1 MPGVYV
7 ASSDAESDKRTI
19 ALGMTELLAGTV
31 DSVGVF
37 RPVVAE
43 EGGDPLLET
52 LSRRFGLTDPYED
65 CVGATHRRVHTDPE
79 AAMSEIIAAYRDLAA
94 RHSAVVVVGTDYTDA
109 VTATEFAFNARMA
122 ANLGTP
128 VLLVVSGVDRPGS
141 RVRSELAIMHAELAR
156 EQAIRLA
163 TVVDRVHPDR
173 LAATRERLRHVA
185 YVLPDMPG
193 LSSPTVRD
201 LQRACDA
208 RLLFGEAERLTRE
221 TSGVEIASMSL
232 PGLLDRL
239 SADSLILLTADR
251 AGSLLPA
258 LLAAHTSPDFPSLA
272 GLLITGDTEM
282 PEPVWRL
289 LTGMDVRFPVLT
301 TPLDTYTTATR
312 LASVRGGSAPLS
324 DRKIESALAT
334 FSANVDGP
342 ELLNRLRVTR
352 TDAVTPLMFEYTLLD
367 RARAD
372 RRRVALAEGTEER
385 VLRAADIL
393 LRRDV
398 VDLTLLGSPHE
409 VRARAADLGLDLRSA
424 DIIDPE
430 SSDLRDRF
438 AEEYASL
445 RAHKGVTVDLARD
458 TVREVS
464 YFGTLMVQCG
474 LADGMVSGAVH
485 TTAQTI
491 RPSFEILRSG
501 LVSSV
506 FFICLADRVL
516 VYGDC
521 TLVPDPTA
529 DQLAEIAASSADT
542 AARFGLQPRIAML
555 SCSTGASGS
564 GAEAEKI
571 RTATGLVR
579 RARPDLELE
588 GPLQY
593 DATAEPEAALTKL
606 PKSSVAGRATVF
618 VVPDLNAG
626 NTLHKGVQR
635 SAGAVA
641 IGPVLQGLRKPVNDL
656 SRGATVRDI
665 VNTVAITAVQ
675 AQKDGGRKDGAGKDG
690 GR

>member
-1 MPGVYV
+1 MTGVYV

-19 ALGMTELLAGTV
+19 ALGMSELLAGTV
-31 DSVGVF
+31 DSIGVF
-37 RPVVAE
+37 RPIVAE
-43 EGGDPLLET
+43 EGRDPLLET
-52 LSRRFGLTDPYED
+52 LRRRFGLTDPYEA
-65 CVGATHRRVHTDPE
+65 CVGVTYRRVHTDPE
-79 AAMSEIIAAYRDLAA
+79 EAMSEIIAAYGALAA

-109 VTATEFAFNARMA
+109 VTATEFAFNARVA

-128 VLLVVSGVDRPGS
+128 VLLVVCGADRPGS
-141 RVRSELAIMHAELAR
+141 GIRSEIAVVHAELAR
-156 EQAIRLA
+156 EHAVRLA

-173 LAATRERLRHVA
+173 SAAMRERLRHVA
-185 YVLPDMPG
+185 YVLPDVPG
-193 LSSPTVRD
+193 LSAPTVRD
-201 LQRACDA
+201 LQRACGA
-208 RLLFGEAERLTRE
+208 RLLFGEAERLARE
-221 TSGVEIASMSL
+221 TSGVEVASMSL
-232 PGLLDRL
+232 PGLLDRM
-239 SADSLILLTADR
+239 SADSLVLLTADR

-272 GLLITGDTEM
+272 GLLLTGDTEM

-289 LTGMDVRFPVLT
+289 LTGMDVRLPVLT

-312 LASVRGGSAPLS
+312 LAPVRGGLAPLS
-324 DRKIESALAT
+324 DKKIESALAT
-334 FSANVDGP
+334 FGANVDGP
-342 ELLNRLRVTR
+342 ELLDRLRVTR
-352 TDAVTPLMFEYTLLD
+352 TDTVTPLMFEYTLLD

-372 RRRVALAEGTEER
+372 RRRVVLAEGTEER
-385 VLRAADIL
+385 VLRAADLL

-398 VDLTLLGSPHE
+398 VDLTLLGSPRE
-409 VRARAADLGLDLRSA
+409 VRARADDLGLDLRSA

-445 RAHKGVTVDLARD
+445 REHKGSTVDLARD

-464 YFGTLMVQCG
+464 YFGTLMVHCG

-506 FFICLADRVL
+506 FFMCLADRVL

-521 TLVPDPTA
+521 AVVPDPTA
-529 DQLAEIAASSADT
+529 EQLAEIAASSADT
-542 AARFGLQPRIAML
+542 AARLGVHPRVAML
-555 SCSTGASGS
+555 SYSTGASGS
-564 GAEAEKI
+564 GADVEKV
-571 RTATGLVR
+571 RTATALVR

-588 GPLQY
+588 GPIQY
-593 DATAEPEAALTKL
+593 DAAIDPQVALTKL
-606 PKSSVAGRATVF
+606 PESSVAGRATVF
-618 VVPDLNAG
+618 VVPDLNTG
-626 NTLHKGVQR
+626 NTLYKGVQR

-641 IGPVLQGLRKPVNDL
+641 VGPVLQGLRKPVNDL

-675 AQKDGGRKDGAGKDG
+675 AQEDGS
-690 GR
+690 

>member
-1 MPGVYV
+1 MTGVYV

-31 DSVGVF
+31 DSIGVF
-37 RPVVAE
+37 RPIVAE
-43 EGGDPLLET
+43 QGRDPLLET
-52 LSRRFGLTDPYED
+52 LRRRFGLGDPYED
-65 CVGATHRRVHTDPE
+65 CVGVTYQRVHTDPE
-79 AAMSEIIAAYRDLAA
+79 EAMSEIVAAYGALSA

-109 VTATEFAFNARMA
+109 VTATEFAFNARVA

-128 VLLVVSGVDRPGS
+128 VLLVVSGADRGTAG
-141 RVRSELAIMHAELAR
+141 VRSEIAVVHAELAR
-156 EQAIRLA
+156 EHATRLA
-163 TVVDRVHPDR
+163 TVVDRVHPDGTSG
-173 LAATRERLRHVA
+173 LRERLEGIA
-185 YVLPDMPG
+185 YVLPDVPG

-208 RLLFGEAERLTRE
+208 RLLFGDAERLARE
-221 TSGVEIASMSL
+221 TSGVDIASMSL
-232 PGLLDRL
+232 PALLDRMT
-239 SADSLILLTADR
+239 ADRLVLLTADR

-272 GLLITGDTEM
+272 GVVLTGDTEM

-289 LTGMDVRFPVLT
+289 LTGMDVRLPVLT
-301 TPLDTYTTATR
+301 TPLDTYTAATR
-312 LASVRGGSAPLS
+312 LAPVRGGLAPLS
-324 DRKIESALAT
+324 DKKIESALAT
-334 FSANVDGP
+334 FGTAVDGP

-352 TDAVTPLMFEYTLLD
+352 TGAVTPLMFEYTLLD

-372 RRRVALAEGTEER
+372 RRRVVLAEGTEER
-385 VLRAADIL
+385 VLRAADLL

-398 VDLTLLGSPHE
+398 VDLTLLGSPRE
-409 VRARAADLGLDLRSA
+409 VRARADDLGLDLGA
-424 DIIDPE
+424 VDVIDPD
-430 SSDLRDRF
+430 SSELRDRF

-464 YFGTLMVQCG
+464 YFGTLMVHCG

-485 TTAQTI
+485 TTAQTV

-506 FFICLADRVL
+506 FFMCLADRVL

-521 TLVPDPTA
+521 AVVPDPSA
-529 DQLAEIAASSADT
+529 EQLAEIAASSADT
-542 AARFGLQPRIAML
+542 AARFGVQPRVAML
-555 SCSTGASGS
+555 SYSTGASGT
-564 GAEAEKI
+564 GADVDKVRA
-571 RTATGLVR
+571 ATDQVR
-579 RARPDLELE
+579 QARPDLELE
-588 GPLQY
+588 GPIQY
-593 DATAEPEAALTKL
+593 DAAIDPGVAHTKL
-606 PKSSVAGRATVF
+606 PDSTVAGRATVF
-618 VVPDLNAG
+618 VVPDLNTG
-626 NTLHKGVQR
+626 NTLYKGVQR

-675 AQKDGGRKDGAGKDG
+675 ARKDERDT
-690 GR
+690 